1 MGVSVLKAGVK
12 RMLNNPELQGKIC
25 PIFMGAAYKNKGV
38 QPLLDAIV
46 DYLPSPTERP
56 PVVSNINPE
65 IVRNPVKSDRFS
77 AYTFKVIC
85 DS

>member
-1 MGVSVLKAGVK
+1 MEKIANYDELVGDLFLSEQPISVTVLKAAVK

-56 PVVSNINPE
+56 PVSSTINP
-65 IVRNPVKSDRFS
+65 
-77 AYTFKVIC
+77 
-85 DS
+85 